1 MSARSGFV
9 GLIGSADHCASRM
22 QDSLLLVGRVLL
34 AAVFLM
40 TVWFGSPTSAYLKFL
55 GYAGPDLWSVVARI
69 AEWVITISLVFGF
82 ATRFGAVAGILFVVV
97 ATVSAHQYWHYP
109 DAGQQ
114 LVQYTFLTKN
124 FAILGGL
131 VTLFVTGAGRY
142 AVDSA
147 LTGKA

>member
-9 GLIGSADHCASRM
+9 GLIGSADHCAGRM

-34 AAVFLM
+34 AAVFLL
-40 TVWFGSPTSAYLKFL
+40 TVWFGSPTAAYLKFL
-55 GYAGPDLWSVVARI
+55 GYSGADTWSLIARI
-69 AEWVITISLVFGF
+69 AEYVITVSLVFGI
-82 ATRFGAVAGILFVVV
+82 ATRYGAIAGILFVVV

-109 DAGQQ
+109 DAAQQ

-131 VTLFVTGAGRY
+131 ITLFATGAGRY
-142 AVDSA
+142 SVDNA
-147 LTGKA
+147 IAGKT